1 MAPPESTGGVPE
13 GARFH
18 HVGFI
23 VSNIAQKIDGFQRS
37 LQATWNGK
45 VFEDPIQKV
54 KVAFLSTNSGG
65 AQIELVEPAGEGS
78 PVSRFLALGGGL
90 HHLCYEV
97 DDLDLHLSEMRRLRA
112 TIVKKPQPAVAFAGR
127 RIAWVITAEKL
138 LLEFVERR
146 SPGEMA

>member
-1 MAPPESTGGVPE
+1 MAPPGSGDRPE
-13 GARFH
+13 GTRFH
-18 HVGFI
+18 HAGFI
-23 VSNIAQKIDGFQRS
+23 VSSIAQTIDGFQRS
-37 LQATWNGK
+37 LQATWDGR

-54 KVAFLSTNSGG
+54 KVAFLSTGAG
-65 AQIELVEPAGEGS
+65 DAQIELVEPVGEAS

-97 DDLDLHLSEMRRLRA
+97 DDLDLHLSGMRRRRA
-112 TIVKKPQPAVAFAGR
+112 TIVRKPQPAVAFGGR

-146 SPGEMA
+146 LLGDAA

>member
-1 MAPPESTGGVPE
+1 MAPSGSGNGPE
-13 GARFH
+13 GTRFH

-23 VSNIAQKIDGFQRS
+23 VSSIAQTIDGFERS
-37 LQATWNGK
+37 LQATWDGT
-45 VFEDPIQKV
+45 VFDDPIQKV
-54 KVAFLSTNSGG
+54 KVAFLSTGAG
-65 AQIELVEPAGEGS
+65 EAQIELVEPAGEGS

-97 DDLDLHLSEMRRLRA
+97 DDLDLHLAGMRKRRA
-112 TIVKKPQPAVAFAGR
+112 MIVRKPQPAVAFGGR

-146 SPGEMA
+146 LPGEAA